1 MNLDILD
8 TCVLENVMMSKG
20 ELICK
25 SKNIL
30 HLMNLYTLNSH
41 LLEKVMMLKGG
52 TYLLIKKSIL
62 QLMNLYILDSHLL
75 EKVIMLKGEFIC

>member
-41 LLEKVMMLKGG
+41 LLEKVMMLKG
-52 TYLLIKKSIL
+52 
-62 QLMNLYILDSHLL
+62 
-75 EKVIMLKGEFIC
+75 EFIY

>member
-1 MNLDILD
+1 
-8 TCVLENVMMSKG
+8 
-20 ELICK
+20 
-25 SKNIL
+25 
-30 HLMNLYTLNSH
+30 MNLYTLNSH